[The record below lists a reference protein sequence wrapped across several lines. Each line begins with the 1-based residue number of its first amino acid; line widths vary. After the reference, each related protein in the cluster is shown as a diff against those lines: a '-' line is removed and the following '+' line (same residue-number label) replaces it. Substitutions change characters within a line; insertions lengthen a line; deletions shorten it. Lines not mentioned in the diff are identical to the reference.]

1 MSGHIQNKMSE
12 ETAVEATDPVDSLPE
27 EQMDFSTALD
37 AAFAQLENPDP
48 EPKPEPEEAPEAA
61 VEETNEEE
69 AAEETTEVA
78 EEKEEPTEELE
89 SFDPTDDLD
98 AEVGDDWTPKAASR
112 FKQLKAE
119 LKASTEELETLRQQM
134 AENESKVKELS
145 GEVESNDLESLQ
157 KKLAEYEKEKMFTDL
172 EETEAYKAAV
182 ANPLDKLIDATREI
196 AEKYEVSPDDLVD
209 ALAIQNTK
217 EQDEKISD
225 LLVDATDRDRARV
238 YRVIEDIA
246 PILEKRASMMENASE
261 ALNEANLAKEKEVE
275 VQAAERA
282 KERQNAARNVVS
294 RVQKKLP
301 FLSGIEGLDMKAIQE
316 KAAEVDPTVI
326 HPVDYTYNAVSAQ
339 ILPSIIREYV
349 GMRKENEVLTD
360 RLAEYEGAEP
370 NMSGSTP
377 NTTASPDDRSFADRV
392 EAAFATATSG
402 QQTELLTTLDI

>member
-1 MSGHIQNKMSE
+1 MSE

-402 QQTELLTTLDI
+402 